1 MSKAKARSRSCG
13 LYIAG
18 IDGIAM
24 KSIDEAKFK
33 VGSVMEGG
41 FKRMGALFL
50 KVMAVP
56 LVPVGLGFM
65 LYGLF
70 QIINSHP
77 TDHFANSRL
86 MVPFAVGVT
95 QTILGSMLWILAKK
109 LDAAAHLVR
118 YRRQQNRVVRLAQQR
133 GGRLT
138 VTETAADTGLTVEET
153 GDILKRM
160 ADGGFVEV
168 EITDSGM
175 IVYRFPEVLF
185 AHEKPWS
192 RGVESA

>member
-1 MSKAKARSRSCG
+1 MAT
-13 LYIAG
+13 
-18 IDGIAM
+18 
-24 KSIDEAKFK
+24 KSIDEARLK
-33 VGSVMEGG
+33 VGSAMEGG
-41 FKRMGALFL
+41 FKRIGALFL
-50 KVMAVP
+50 KVIALPMVS
-56 LVPVGLGFM
+56 VGLGVM

-70 QIINSHP
+70 QILNSGEP
-77 TDHFANSRL
+77 DHQFA
-86 MVPFAVGVT
+86 PFAIGVT
-95 QTILGSMLWILAKK
+95 QAIFGSLLWILAKK
-109 LDAAAHLVR
+109 LDTAAHLVR

-138 VTETAADTGLTVEET
+138 VTEAAADTGLTVEEV

-160 ADGGFVEV
+160 ADGGFVEI

-185 AHEKPWS
+185 AHEKQWS